1 VRVAHLRF
9 VYIEVKMSKIENIQE
24 DNRKEIDW
32 LRVGKALLFPYRL
45 VIFLMFNAT
54 IAGLIYIFVNHLEE
68 SLLAIL
74 FYVFAFYTLVVVC
87 ARIPGIVKKVK
98 AGVYKNQYANAYL
111 TDKELRLRISMYRGL
126 LVNFVFATFKII
138 LGFVYNS
145 SWLFAM
151 AGYNVILSIMRFI
164 VIFRSQ
170 VKGLNEEE
178 MHHRGLE
185 SYQVCGWL
193 MMVLNIAVSVIM
205 FMVIVQ
211 KQTIEYHMIV
221 TIGLAAFTFYCFT
234 MAVINMVKYRERK
247 NPVYA
252 AVKRI
257 DMVKAIVS
265 IFTLQVAMLTSFG
278 GENAVTTVGVQSDFN
293 AGFMNTLTGIAVTI
307 AINTIAAFMIHG
319 AKKDF
324 KELKTNGKQ

>member
-1 VRVAHLRF
+1 MNKKDELL
-9 VYIEVKMSKIENIQE
+9 K
-24 DNRKEIDW
+24 W
-32 LRVGKALLFPYRL
+32 GKRLLFPHTFIVFL
-45 VIFLMFNAT
+45 LFNVSVIS
-54 IAGLIYIFVNHLEE
+54 LIYIFAKQLEE

-74 FYVFAFYTLVVVC
+74 FYVFATYTLVVVC
-87 ARIPGIVKKVK
+87 ARIPKLVKNAK
-98 AGVYKNQYANAYL
+98 AGVYKNRYARKYL
-111 TDKELRLRISMYRGL
+111 TDKDLRMRISMYRGL
-126 LVNFVFATFKII
+126 LINFVFATFKII

-151 AGYNVILSIMRFI
+151 AGYNVILSIMRFV

-170 VKGLNEEE
+170 AKGLDEKE

-185 SYQVCGWL
+185 SYHVCGWL
-193 MMVLNIAVSVIM
+193 MVVLNIAVSVIM

-211 KQTIEYHMIV
+211 KQKIEYHMIV

-234 MAVINMVKYRERK
+234 MAVINMIKYRERK

-265 IFTLQVAMLTSFG
+265 VFTMQVAMLTSFNG
-278 GENAVTTVGVQSDFN
+278 QGAEMDNGL
-293 AGFMNTLTGIAVTI
+293 MNTMTGIAVTV
-307 AINTIAAFMIHG
+307 AINTIAAFMIYG
-319 AKKDF
+319 VRKDF
-324 KELKTNGKQ
+324 RELNTNGES

>member
-1 VRVAHLRF
+1 
-9 VYIEVKMSKIENIQE
+9 MSKKDELLKWGRRILFPHKFI
-24 DNRKEIDW
+24 IF
-32 LRVGKALLFPYRL
+32 LLFNIS
-45 VIFLMFNAT
+45 VV
-54 IAGLIYIFVNHLEE
+54 GLIYIFANHLDT
-68 SLLAIL
+68 SFWAIL
-74 FYVFAFYTLVVVC
+74 FYLFTVYTLIVVC
-87 ARIPGIVKKVK
+87 VRVPELVINIKK
-98 AGVYKNQYANAYL
+98 GVYQNRYAREYL
-111 TDKELRLRISMYRGL
+111 TDKDLRMRISMYRGL
-126 LVNFVFATFKII
+126 LINLIFATFKII

-151 AGYNVILSIMRFI
+151 AGYNVILSIMRFV

-170 VKGLNEEE
+170 AKGLDEKE
-178 MHHRGLE
+178 MHRRGLE

-234 MAVINMVKYRERK
+234 MAVINLIKYRERK

-252 AVKRI
+252 AVKRV

-265 IFTLQVAMLTSFG
+265 VFTMQVAMLTSFQG
-278 GENAVTTVGVQSDFN
+278 QGTEIDSGL
-293 AGFMNTLTGIAVTI
+293 MNTLTGVVVTI
-307 AINTIAAFMIHG
+307 AINTIAAFMIYG

-324 KELKTNGKQ
+324 RELKINEEG